1 MLSRNES
8 FTYEY
13 QGSRFRLE
21 PRGWYP
27 RENEYE
33 ITGIVTESEKLY
45 LPDTYNGKPITR
57 WDMQEKETP
66 LATVRFLFVPASIAD
81 ITISNRFFP
90 NLERIEV
97 ASDSPKLSTDGQM
110 LFSADGKE
118 LLYSLA
124 AGNQERVVVPNTV
137 RKIAKERS
145 DMLRVQIF
153 HLKILMYLWRRMLLI
168 RVNGLRSRKITV

>member
-66 LATVRFLFVPASIAD
+66 LAAVRFLFVPASIAD

-97 ASDSPKLSTDGQM
+97 ASDSPKLSTDGTDAFLGGWKRAAVQ
-110 LFSADGKE
+110 SCRRQSGEGGCAK
-118 LLYSLA
+118 YS
-124 AGNQERVVVPNTV
+124 QENSQRSVPICCV
-137 RKIAKERS
+137 YRYFI
-145 DMLRVQIF
+145 
-153 HLKILMYLWRRMLLI
+153 
-168 RVNGLRSRKITV
+168 